1 MAFITSKLSAGVDY
15 TFYKKNESKINIVVD
30 TIHINGGADVVNK
43 KTLDTPQG
51 VVTEI
56 TDEQLNKLKSHPVFQ
71 QHLENGYVIIQC
83 TEKEAKKAEKYL
95 EKDKSAQITPED
107 YEKGDS
113 KKQIRRNS
121 RKPKTNK

>member
-1 MAFITSKLSAGVDY
+1 MAFVTSKLAAGVDY

-51 VVTEI
+51 VVTEL
-56 TDEQLNKLKSHPVFQ
+56 TDEQLDKLKSHPIFQ
-71 QHLENGYVIIQC
+71 QHLQGGYVVIQS
-83 TEKEAKKAEKYL
+83 TEKEAKKAEQDL

-107 YEKGDS
+107 YEKGDE
-113 KKQIRRNS
+113 KKQIRKNT
-121 RKPKTNK
+121 RKPRTKK